1 MVIPNSTQQAA
12 DQLLMLTA
20 LAQLSA
26 NEQQW

>member
-1 MVIPNSTQQAA
+1 MVIPRAA

-20 LAQLSA
+20 LAHLSA